1 MGVIIIKWR
10 IFYCSV
16 NDVAEWRKENNNNKK
31 KKIKNK
37 NNLAQ
42 HEPICQCQ
50 LHQ

>member
-37 NNLAQ
+37 KSIYKNK
-42 HEPICQCQ
+42 IIK
-50 LHQ
+50 

>member
-31 KKIKNK
+31 KKKIKNK
-37 NNLAQ
+37 KSIYKNK
-42 HEPICQCQ
+42 IIK
-50 LHQ
+50 